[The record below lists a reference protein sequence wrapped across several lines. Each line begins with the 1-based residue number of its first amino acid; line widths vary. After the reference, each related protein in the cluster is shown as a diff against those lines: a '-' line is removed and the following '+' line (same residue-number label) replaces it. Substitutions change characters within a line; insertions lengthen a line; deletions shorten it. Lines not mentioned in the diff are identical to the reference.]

1 MNSNSDFTFFTKP
14 SRKMSEETSDCFW
27 DQFYDASQYID
38 GTNHFQVEEDVVSK
52 ISFQGLQMA
61 SADEAYHND
70 FEYFQKIISVEH
82 FFIPKF
88 EMRLTANQ
96 GNLKQLASILS
107 VKRTTTRRCIRP
119 KSD

>member
-1 MNSNSDFTFFTKP
+1 
-14 SRKMSEETSDCFW
+14 MSEETSDCFW

-38 GTNHFQVEEDVVSK
+38 GTNDFQVEEDVVSK
-52 ISFQGLQMA
+52 ISFQELQMT
-61 SADEAYHND
+61 SAYEAYHND
-70 FEYFQKIISVEH
+70 FEYFQKRISVEQ

-96 GNLKQLASILS
+96 GNLKQLASILT
-107 VKRTTTRRCIRP
+107 VKRTTTRRFIRP